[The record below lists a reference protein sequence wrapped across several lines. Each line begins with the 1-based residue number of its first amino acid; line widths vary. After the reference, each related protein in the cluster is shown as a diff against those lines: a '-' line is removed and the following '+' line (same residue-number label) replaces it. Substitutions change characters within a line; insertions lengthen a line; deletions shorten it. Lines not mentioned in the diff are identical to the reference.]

1 MLSRSQRLTTRD
13 FAVAFDK
20 GRVLRHPL
28 LQLRV
33 HRRPAETGGFDS
45 QDLQSRGSQSRETG
59 NREARAAFVVPKKL
73 GKATW
78 RNRVRRRVRERY
90 RILSSGASGE
100 KELQNK
106 LQNCDLIFFINA
118 RSEDAPVAQIDDAIA
133 QLIRRASNAVEK

>member
-33 HRRPAETGGFDS
+33 HRREA
-45 QDLQSRGSQSRETG
+45 ETG
-59 NREARAAFVVPKKL
+59 NRETRAAFVVPKKL

-90 RILSSGASGE
+90 RILSSGAHWNKESQE
-100 KELQNK
+100 KLH
-106 LQNCDLIFFINA
+106 NCDLIFFINA
-118 RSEDAPVAQIDDAIA
+118 RSEEAPAAHIDDAIA
-133 QLIRRASNAVEK
+133 QLIRRASKAIEN